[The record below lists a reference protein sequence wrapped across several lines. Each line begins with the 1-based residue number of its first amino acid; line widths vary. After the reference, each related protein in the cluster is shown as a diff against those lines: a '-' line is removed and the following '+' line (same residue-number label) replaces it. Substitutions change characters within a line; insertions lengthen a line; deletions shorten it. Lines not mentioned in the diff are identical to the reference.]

1 MAALI
6 VAAGL
11 VLALLAFEIGVRRLD
26 SRRLALLAALAAI
39 DAGFRLVVIT
49 GIGGFNP
56 IWLPVLCAGYVMGP
70 SFGFLAGALGLMV
83 SAVASGGIGSWLPY
97 QVLGCGGV
105 GAAAGLVRGRG
116 LPALAAV
123 GFLSGYAFG
132 AFMDVWDWNVFYG
145 GSIPFG
151 RFYLTTSL
159 VYDSFRAVG
168 NVLLVALL
176 GPPLVAALERVRRR
190 LTYVVVPS

>member
-1 MAALI
+1 MI
-6 VAAGL
+6 VALGL
-11 VLALLAFEIGVRRLD
+11 VVALLAFEILVRRLD

-39 DAGFRLVVIT
+39 DAGFRLVLIT

-56 IWLPVLCAGYVMGP
+56 IFLPILCAGYVMGP

-83 SAVASGGIGSWLPY
+83 SAVASGGIGPWLPY
-97 QVLGCGGV
+97 QVIGCGGA
-105 GAAAGLVRGRG
+105 GLAAGLVRGRG
-116 LPALAAV
+116 LPVLAVV

-132 AFMDVWDWNVFYG
+132 AFMDVWDWSTFYST
-145 GSIPFG
+145 SIPFG

-168 NVLLVALL
+168 NVVMVLLL
-176 GPPLVAALERVRRR
+176 GPPLVVALERVRRR
-190 LTYVVVPS
+190 LTYVVLPA